1 MRKLHTFFT
10 IILLAA
16 PSFTISAN
24 TILSDY
30 WNYQQFLKT
39 YPEQKQLAEQLQQAV
54 LESAVPL
61 SVEQKEPV
69 TISVVYPGQQVSDY
83 WVRNIEAFERRL
95 DELGVAYELNQVF
108 TRPNEDYRQQS
119 ASLME
124 AVKNNSGY
132 LIFTL
137 DTTMHRKFIEHV
149 LHSTD
154 TKLILQNITT
164 PVKSWA
170 ENPPFMYVGFDHV
183 KGSLLLA
190 DYFKKR
196 FGGDSTNYS
205 VLYFSEG
212 YVSDARGGT
221 FIEQMDAEKRFNL
234 TTSYYTKANRESGR
248 EATFNAMQQHP
259 DMDFIYA
266 CATDVALGATD
277 ALRELG
283 NTNVV
288 VNGWGGGSAEL
299 DAIQRGDLDV
309 TVMRMND
316 DTGVAMAE
324 AIKWDLEQKPVP
336 QVYSGSFELVT
347 SEDSTQR
354 IDELKSRAFRYS
366 DR

>member
-1 MRKLHTFFT
+1 MRKLRTLF
-10 IILLAA
+10 ILILFAA

-24 TILSDY
+24 AILSDY
-30 WNYQQFLKT
+30 WNYQEFLKN
-39 YPEQKQLAEQLQQAV
+39 YPEQKQLTEQLQQTV
-54 LESAVPL
+54 LEMAVPL
-61 SVEQKEPV
+61 SVEQTKPV

-83 WVRNIEAFERRL
+83 WVRNIAAFERRL
-95 DELGVAYELNQVF
+95 EELGIAYQLNQVF
-108 TRPNEDYRQQS
+108 TRPNDDYRQQS
-119 ASLME
+119 VSLME

-137 DTTMHRKFIEHV
+137 DTTRHRKFVEHV

-164 PVKSWA
+164 PVKAWSD
-170 ENPPFMYVGFDHV
+170 NPPFMYVGFDHV
-183 KGSLLLA
+183 EGSLLLA
-190 DYFKKR
+190 DYFKQR
-196 FGGDSTNYS
+196 FDGAIANYS

-221 FIEQMDAEKRFNL
+221 FIEQMDSDHRFKL
-234 TTSYYTKANRESGR
+234 ATSYYTKANRDSGR
-248 EATFNAMQQHP
+248 SAAINALKQYP
-259 DMDFIYA
+259 NIDFIYA
-266 CATDVALGATD
+266 CATDVALGVTD

-283 NTNVV
+283 KTNVV

-299 DAIQRGDLDV
+299 DAIERGDLDV

-336 QVYSGSFELVT
+336 QAYSGRFELVT
-347 SEDSTQR
+347 ADDSAQR
-354 IDELKSRAFRYS
+354 IDELKSIAFRYS